1 MLRSTEEQDKIPTIF
16 NRPGTYLK
24 VDSPM
29 NKKKHTQQRR
39 TYTAS
44 HTYTHADT
52 RSHNKNKP
60 NNKNP
65 NEKAAYADNEGKPK
79 RSQCTH
85 SRVLHVVSSDGL
97 FFCWPIA
104 RVKESCFESFLSGS
118 DDRLARFLSYTNIF
132 MTEKRVICVQMIE
145 THWSPR
151 ILDDAAVLFFLFFSS
166 SFSFCIFFLCFH
178 SCCFCFGS
186 LVSNRILVLRLDIS
200 LSLPLFH
207 RIHTCQRVK
216 SVVVFCSSARM
227 EYT

>member
-151 ILDDAAVLFFLFFSS
+151 ILDDAAVLFFLFFLLL
-166 SFSFCIFFLCFH
+166 FRFVYFFYVFI
-178 SCCFCFGS
+178 
-186 LVSNRILVLRLDIS
+186 R
-200 LSLPLFH
+200 
-207 RIHTCQRVK
+207 
-216 SVVVFCSSARM
+216 VVFVSVLLFQI
-227 EYT
+227 EYWFCV